1 VASDDQGQNK
11 GRGEIRKEGGKAH
24 KCGKTNLYKT
34 IKVPVKVKAYKVKA
48 TLKHGI
54 LEITLP
60 KAEVVKKVK
69 IEVKPI

>member
-1 VASDDQGQNK
+1 V
-11 GRGEIRKEGGKAH
+11 E
-24 KCGKTNLYKT
+24 
-34 IKVPVKVKAYKVKA
+34 VKADAVKA

-69 IEVKPI
+69 IEVKPL